1 MKKTVVKRGKSI
13 NYRPKVTSSLPLH
26 TPRGISVTS
35 KGATVVP
42 PKRQQY
48 CHLRGISSAY

>member
-13 NYRPKVTSSLPLH
+13 NYLPKVTSSLPL
-26 TPRGISVTS
+26 PNARGISVAS

-42 PKRQQY
+42 PERQQ
-48 CHLRGISSAY
+48 